1 MKLSDNDILYL
12 DNHILIVDKPPLLLT
27 QPTDLETESVETLGK
42 EWLKHKLNKPGNVFL
57 HPVHR
62 LDRVAFGIVVSAK
75 TSKALSRLNEQ
86 IRQGNW
92 KKTYKLRYEG
102 TLKEKKGTL
111 KHYLFK
117 EEYKSIVVE
126 EGQGS
131 LAILNYEE
139 IEKGVCKVELVT
151 GRYHQIRAQFAAIGC
166 PILGDLKYGSTKIGK
181 TLGIDLCHY
190 ELKFPHP
197 ITKEEIH
204 VQSKI
209 CPF

>member
-1 MKLSDNDILYL
+1 MKLSDSDILYL
-12 DNHILIVDKPPLLLT
+12 DNHIVIVDKPPLLLT
-27 QPTDLETESVETLGK
+27 LPTELEEESVETLAK
-42 EWLKHKLNKPGNVFL
+42 EWLKNKLQKKGGVFL

-62 LDRVAFGIVVSAK
+62 LDRVAFGIVVLAK
-75 TSKALSRLNEQ
+75 TSKSLSRLNEQ
-86 IRQGNW
+86 IRLGNW

-102 TLKEKKGTL
+102 TLPEKKGQL
-111 KHYLFK
+111 RHYLLK
-117 EEYKSIVVE
+117 EEYKSKVVN
-126 EGQGS
+126 EGEGS
-131 LAILNYEE
+131 LAFLNYEE
-139 IEKGVCKVELVT
+139 IEPGVCMVELLT

-197 ITKEEIH
+197 VTKQEIT
-204 VQSKI
+204 VRSKI